1 MVKFLFVGDLHLRGT
16 NPRNRIDDYKE
27 VAKQKL
33 KEVFKIAVDNA
44 VDAILQPGD
53 IFDRPEVGIAVLLE
67 FAEVLKE
74 SPVNIYCTLGNH
86 DIYGY
91 NVDSYYR
98 TSLRLLEMLVP
109 QLTVIRSASDKPI
122 YLAKGHYKVYLTAT
136 PYSKD
141 MDINGYGYGPDV
153 DYPEGNHIGVHI
165 AHGMLLARMY
175 SGGFEMQVE
184 PVKGHKY
191 IWACDV
197 AGQEEETTDVEAS
210 VGIHKRD
217 ALTFIVGDLLRD
229 GTVVPIC
236 LYQWVGKQHSKVRDM
251 LPKIIRYWGAI
262 GGVCDG
268 TGIGEPLAY
277 HLKELFDRNND
288 GLVEAY
294 KFKAAGDESKSKLG
308 YLA

>member
-136 PYSKD
+136 P
-141 MDINGYGYGPDV
+141 INVNIKMYIFD
-153 DYPEGNHIGVHI
+153 H
-165 AHGMLLARMY
+165 LRMY
-175 SGGFEMQVE
+175 IFAIL
-184 PVKGHKY
+184 PLDRY
-191 IWACDV
+191 IFLSD
-197 AGQEEETTDVEAS
+197 
-210 VGIHKRD
+210 
-217 ALTFIVGDLLRD
+217 
-229 GTVVPIC
+229 
-236 LYQWVGKQHSKVRDM
+236 
-251 LPKIIRYWGAI
+251 KIF
-262 GGVCDG
+262 
-268 TGIGEPLAY
+268 L
-277 HLKELFDRNND
+277 
-288 GLVEAY
+288 
-294 KFKAAGDESKSKLG
+294 
-308 YLA
+308 